1 MKTLPL
7 YAGLDVHQE
16 FTVGTLVDEL
26 GNAVRELKV
35 PTSPKGYEQLFF
47 GMGSNVTAVF
57 EAGRNWWYI
66 ASLLKPYCSFKMA
79 HPLKVRAIASAR
91 IKTDEIDSR
100 ILAHLLRTNLIPESY
115 MPPDDIVDLRNLVR
129 YRVRLGRMSAHLK
142 NRTHSILARE
152 GHHSDFKPYEKKA
165 KLWIQNLKMKPI
177 NRDELEHTLKLI
189 QDLKVK
195 TDELDE
201 LLEKE
206 RIKYPQADLLTSIPG
221 ISTYSALLILAEIGD
236 FSRFPTADKLAAYS
250 GLVSSTHQSGN
261 TCYQGRITKQG
272 NVWLRWMLTQCV
284 HASVKKQHRLQ
295 KFYLRIKHRRGTQ
308 KAITAT
314 ARKMLTTI
322 WYMLQH
328 NEAYHG

>member
-16 FTVGTLVDEL
+16 FTVGTVVDEM

-35 PTSPKGYEQLFF
+35 PTNEQGYQRLFYDLQ
-47 GMGSNVTAVF
+47 NVTAVF

-66 ASLLKPYCSFKMA
+66 AGLLKPYCTFKMA
-79 HPLKVRAIASAR
+79 HPLKVRLIASAR

-100 ILAHLLRTNLIPESY
+100 ALAHLLRTNLIPESY
-115 MPPDDIVDLRNLVR
+115 MPPDNIVELRNLVR

-165 KLWIQNLKMKPI
+165 KLWVQSLKMNPV
-177 NRDELEHTLKLI
+177 NRDELDYTLKLLGE
-189 QDLKVK
+189 LKVK
-195 TDELDE
+195 IDQLDE
-201 LLEKE
+201 MLEKE
-206 RIKYPQADLLTSIPG
+206 RVKYPQADLLTTIPG
-221 ISTYSALLILAEIGD
+221 ISTYSALLILAEVGD
-236 FSRFPTADKLAAYS
+236 FSRFPTADKLASYS
-250 GLVSSTHQSGN
+250 GLVSSTHQSGSR
-261 TCYQGRITKQG
+261 CYQGRITKQG
-272 NVWLRWMLTQCV
+272 NVWLRWMLTQCT

-295 KFYLRIKHRRGTQ
+295 KFYLRIKHRRGEQ

-322 WYMLQH
+322 WYMLQN